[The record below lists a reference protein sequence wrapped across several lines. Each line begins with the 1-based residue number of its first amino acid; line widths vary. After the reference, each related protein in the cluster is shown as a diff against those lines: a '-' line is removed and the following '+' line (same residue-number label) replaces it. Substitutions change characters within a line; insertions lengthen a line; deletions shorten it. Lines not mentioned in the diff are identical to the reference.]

1 MLKVTSEESK
11 LVVTLVQI
19 LLVGRCAWLGGR
31 MGANSN
37 QWLSEGFPA
46 TIASSTTGP
55 RAMMDFA
62 GQVQC
67 SRAAMA
73 LDHKTG
79 RRNFFLVP
87 VYRYPYRYSTGAR
100 VPVL

>member
-1 MLKVTSEESK
+1 
-11 LVVTLVQI
+11 
-19 LLVGRCAWLGGR
+19 

-46 TIASSTTGP
+46 TIASSTAGP
-55 RAMMDFA
+55 RAIMDFA

-73 LDHKTG
+73 LDLHK
-79 RRNFFLVP
+79 
-87 VYRYPYRYSTGAR
+87 
-100 VPVL
+100 PVLEAKFSRPVSLNEFGVRRVAVQH